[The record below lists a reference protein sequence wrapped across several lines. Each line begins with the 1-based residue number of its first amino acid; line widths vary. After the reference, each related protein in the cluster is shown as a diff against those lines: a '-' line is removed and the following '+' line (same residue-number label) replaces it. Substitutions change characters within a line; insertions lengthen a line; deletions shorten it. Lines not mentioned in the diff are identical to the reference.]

1 VDIEKFI
8 VLPEKYIFDYKLTGN
23 QIKVLCFFI
32 KYNNMYEKLFFSIDY
47 ISNNLSLSKRTVQ
60 KILMKFQKY
69 KFISWIKRSN
79 NSNLYTVH
87 IAKGGQTKSKNCSL
101 INTYNNNNK
110 EDDNKKYVN
119 INIIQNSL
127 KQVSKRTNIF
137 YRSKVNQN
145 QKMGP
150 RALLEK
156 KAWSM
161 IYEMDETR
169 RRILMDGFQNDN
181 AKWED
186 FLNRIKQHNFVFYK
200 NGKKSY

>member
-1 VDIEKFI
+1 MDIEKFI

-161 IYEMDETR
+161 ISEMDETR

-186 FLNRIKQHNFVFYK
+186 LLNRIKQHNFGFYK
-200 NGKKSY
+200 NGKKRY

>member
-145 QKMGP
+145 QKIGP

-161 IYEMDETR
+161 ISEMDETR
-169 RRILMDGFQNDN
+169 RGILMDGFQNDN

-186 FLNRIKQHNFVFYK
+186 FLNRIKQHKFVFYK

>member
-145 QKMGP
+145 QKIGP

-161 IYEMDETR
+161 ISEMDETR

-186 FLNRIKQHNFVFYK
+186 FLNRIKQHKFVFYK

>member
-161 IYEMDETR
+161 ISEMDETR

-186 FLNRIKQHNFVFYK
+186 FLNRIKQHKFVFYK

>member
-1 VDIEKFI
+1 MDIEKFI

-145 QKMGP
+145 QKIGP

-161 IYEMDETR
+161 ISEMDETR

-186 FLNRIKQHNFVFYK
+186 FLNRIKQHKFVFYK
-200 NGKKSY
+200 NGKKS

>member
-1 VDIEKFI
+1 MDIEKFI

-110 EDDNKKYVN
+110 QDDNKKYVN

-145 QKMGP
+145 QKIGP

-161 IYEMDETR
+161 ISEMDETR
-169 RRILMDGFQNDN
+169 MGILMDGFQNDN

-186 FLNRIKQHNFVFYK
+186 FLNRIKQHKFVFYK

>member
-145 QKMGP
+145 QKIGP

-161 IYEMDETR
+161 ISEMDETSR
-169 RRILMDGFQNDN
+169 GILMDGFQNDN

-186 FLNRIKQHNFVFYK
+186 FLNRIKQHKFVFYK
-200 NGKKSY
+200 NRKKSY

>member
-1 VDIEKFI
+1 MDIEKFI

-119 INIIQNSL
+119 INIIQNHL

-137 YRSKVNQN
+137 YRSKVNEN
-145 QKMGP
+145 KKMGP

-161 IYEMDETR
+161 ISEMDETR

-186 FLNRIKQHNFVFYK
+186 FLNRIKQHKFVFYK
-200 NGKKSY
+200 NGKKS

>member
-145 QKMGP
+145 QKLGP
-150 RALLEK
+150 RGLLEK

-161 IYEMDETR
+161 ISEMDETR
-169 RRILMDGFQNDN
+169 RGILMDGFQNDN

-186 FLNRIKQHNFVFYK
+186 FLNRIKQHKFVFYK
-200 NGKKSY
+200 NRKKSY

>member
-1 VDIEKFI
+1 
-8 VLPEKYIFDYKLTGN
+8 
-23 QIKVLCFFI
+23 
-32 KYNNMYEKLFFSIDY
+32 MYEKLFFSIDY

-186 FLNRIKQHNFVFYK
+186 FLNRIKQHKFVFYK

>member
-1 VDIEKFI
+1 MDIEKFI

-145 QKMGP
+145 QKIGP

-161 IYEMDETR
+161 ISEMDETR

-200 NGKKSY
+200 NGKKRY

>member
-1 VDIEKFI
+1 MDIEKFI

-23 QIKVLCFFI
+23 QIKVLCFCI

-47 ISNNLSLSKRTVQ
+47 IANNLSLSKRTVQ

-119 INIIQNSL
+119 INIIQNHL
-127 KQVSKRTNIF
+127 KQVSKKTNIF

-145 QKMGP
+145 QKLGP

-161 IYEMDETR
+161 ISEMDETSR
-169 RRILMDGFQNDN
+169 GILMDGFQNDN

-186 FLNRIKQHNFVFYK
+186 FLNRIKQHKFVFYK
-200 NGKKSY
+200 NGKKS